1 MERNQDTRRSIL
13 IIVLVCLVLVVAL
26 LFLGL
31 VIGFA
36 VITNATIWLKA
47 VFILFAILLL
57 GLSLR
62 LMVRGLKIRVPQT
75 KQPIFEGI
83 LVRKSHLMEKGMP
96 ELRFG
101 TVGVQMLWLVRDV
114 NSGQT
119 LPVHVILSQGGV
131 TPPSGEPFVAVPE
144 LAEQFQ
150 PGDRISIENYEKQN
164 LIFRKNDDLLDM
176 IRDSNAR
183 VTPKGRFVTVEP
195 AYLVRDH
202 DVRRHEEGA
211 TDV

>member
-13 IIVLVCLVLVVAL
+13 IIVLVCLVLIVAL

-62 LMVRGLKIRVPQT
+62 LMVRGLRILVPQT

-83 LVRKSHLMEKGMP
+83 LVRNSHLMEKGIP

-119 LPVHVILSQGGV
+119 LPVHVILSQGGSDA
-131 TPPSGEPFVAVPE
+131 PERRAVRGC
-144 LAEQFQ
+144 A
-150 PGDRISIENYEKQN
+150 G
-164 LIFRKNDDLLDM
+164 
-176 IRDSNAR
+176 
-183 VTPKGRFVTVEP
+183 TG
-195 AYLVRDH
+195 
-202 DVRRHEEGA
+202 
-211 TDV
+211 